1 MGDTMSG
8 TKNTEKPET
17 EKTETE
23 KPAPTD
29 GAAPKETKLR
39 KPDAEEPKPVD
50 KPAPDADD
58 LDAKIRE
65 AVARERKKAI
75 EETMAKLKAEAEE
88 KARLEKMEAAE
99 RLKAEKEKAEKETAA
114 AKAEAIAAS
123 RKLELYRGLTASG
136 IQPAADS
143 AMPMIEQAFAAE
155 IEGGADAATALKS
168 VRKNMPFLF
177 KAPPQTEEKKPEEK
191 KPMPGSQ
198 SSTTTI
204 QSTTAGK
211 EAAKVQPPDPKTAKF
226 SDYIEYFEK
235 KRAAGSAA

>member
-191 KPMPGSQ
+191 KPMPGPQ

-204 QSTTAGK
+204 QRS
-211 EAAKVQPPDPKTAKF
+211 
-226 SDYIEYFEK
+226 
-235 KRAAGSAA
+235 AGSASA

>member
-1 MGDTMSG
+1 MSG
-8 TKNTEKPET
+8 TKNAEKPEGAEKPENTEKPT
-17 EKTETE
+17 E
-23 KPAPTD
+23 
-29 GAAPKETKLR
+29 GAASKETKLR
-39 KPDAEEPKPVD
+39 KQDPEEPKPAD
-50 KPAPDADD
+50 KPAPDAEDIE
-58 LDAKIRE
+58 AKIRE

-75 EETMAKLKAEAEE
+75 EETMAKLKAEADE

-99 RLKAEKEKAEKETAA
+99 RLQAEKEKAEKETAA
-114 AKAEAIAAS
+114 AKAEASAAS
-123 RKLELYRGLTASG
+123 RKLELYRGLTSSG

-143 AMPMIEQAFAAE
+143 AMPMIEQAFASE
-155 IEGGADAATALKS
+155 LEGGADAAAALKA

-191 KPMPGSQ
+191 KPMPGPQ